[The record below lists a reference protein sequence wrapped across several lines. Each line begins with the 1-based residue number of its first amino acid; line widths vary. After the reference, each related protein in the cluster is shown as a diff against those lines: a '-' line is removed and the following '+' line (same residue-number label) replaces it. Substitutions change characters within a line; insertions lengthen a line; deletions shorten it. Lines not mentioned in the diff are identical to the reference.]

1 MDIIESRLDFMLT
14 LTCRVDAEVKPA
26 GAAADPTHRTREID
40 MYDAIVVG
48 GGPAGLSAALTLGR
62 VRRTTLVL
70 DSGDYRNATAEHAH
84 NLFTRD
90 GTPPAELRWIARA
103 QLDAYPTV
111 EIESG
116 VAEHA
121 EPIGDG
127 FEVRLAD
134 GSTRHGRRL
143 LLATGLADELPDI
156 AGVAELWGR
165 SVFHCPYCH
174 GYEVRD
180 QAIAVIGSG
189 PRYADL
195 ALHLRRLSDDVVLCA
210 NGPADIDP
218 PTARR
223 LDEYGVVVREV
234 PIARLVAK
242 DGVLDRVE
250 FAAGKPL
257 PRQAAFTSFTPRQRS
272 PLPEQLGCAR
282 FDDDAV
288 EVDDFGRTSASGVY
302 AIGDMARRASMPAPF
317 AALSVAA
324 ASGTI
329 AAAALDKELL
339 AADLGASPLPAPVLT
354 MPTAPQPVR

>member
-1 MDIIESRLDFMLT
+1 MF
-14 LTCRVDAEVKPA
+14 
-26 GAAADPTHRTREID
+26 
-40 MYDAIVVG
+40 DAIVVG

-70 DSGDYRNATAEHAH
+70 DSGDYRNAPAEHAH

-90 GTPPAELRWIARA
+90 GTSPAELRRIARA

-111 EIESG
+111 EIQSA
-116 VAEHA
+116 VAEHTA
-121 EPIGDG
+121 PIGDS

-134 GSTRHGRRL
+134 GSTRYGRRL
-143 LLATGLADELPDI
+143 LLATGVTDELPDI
-156 AGVAELWGR
+156 AGLADLWGR

-180 QAIAVIGSG
+180 QAVAVIGSG

-210 NGPADIDP
+210 DGPANVDQE
-218 PTARR
+218 TARR

-234 PIARLVAK
+234 PIARLVAT
-242 DGVLDRVE
+242 DGALERIE
-250 FAAGKPL
+250 FATGEPL

-272 PLPEQLGCAR
+272 PLPEQLGCGR

-288 EVDDFGRTSASGVY
+288 EVDDFGRTSVSGVY

-324 ASGTI
+324 ASGRI

-339 AADLGASPLPAPVLT
+339 AIDQGASALPAPVLT
-354 MPTAPQPVR
+354 MSTAPQPVR